1 MEKIFSNYDHMHI
14 IERRIMYL
22 AGARLREMDRMIKA
36 MERQDMIRRK
46 HPAAAGWDSVSV
58 IRRWREAR

>member
-1 MEKIFSNYDHMHI
+1 MHI

-22 AGARLREMDRMIKA
+22 AGARLRERDRMIKA